1 MISFPTRGFWVRFRL
16 YTRKPPHAVRA
27 DGLSLPG
34 DRGQTY
40 IDKGSAEKAL
50 DLDLEEMLAVVK
62 RHPLA
67 TFFVLAYVLSW
78 WAWILYAFGLFPN
91 PIASFGPFLAAIVV
105 LALTEGKTGLISL
118 FRRMIR
124 WRIPPGWYA
133 VALLLPA
140 VLAATA
146 TVLNLLLGAEAP
158 STAELNGWTE
168 LFAIF
173 AILLLVPG
181 LGGAWEEPGWRG
193 YAFPRLQSRRSALLA
208 SLILGA
214 LIAAWHLPLMVA
226 GQVAYSDIVLIF
238 AGTIVYNWVFNN
250 ARGSVLIIMV
260 MHAANN
266 TVSGSFFSPMFSG
279 GDSIRQSWLLALVW
293 TVVAI
298 LVIAITGPTDLSRK
312 YRKQEEPLP
321 ESEPVLSKEGM

>member
-1 MISFPTRGFWVRFRL
+1 MG
-16 YTRKPPHAVRA
+16 
-27 DGLSLPG
+27 G
-34 DRGQTY
+34 
-40 IDKGSAEKAL
+40 
-50 DLDLEEMLAVVK
+50 MLALVK
-62 RHPLA
+62 RHPLT
-67 TFFVLAYVLSW
+67 TFFILAYALSW
-78 WAWILYAFGLFPN
+78 WAWIPYALGLFPN

-105 LALTEGKTGLISL
+105 LALTEGKAGLSGL

-124 WRIPPGWYA
+124 WRVAPRWYA
-133 VALLLPA
+133 VALFLPA

-146 TVLNLLLGAEAP
+146 TLLNVLLGAEPP
-158 STAELNGWTE
+158 SAADISTWTRIFPT
-168 LFAIF
+168 FAIV
-173 AILLLVPG
+173 LLIPG
-181 LGGAWEEPGWRG
+181 FGGAWEEPGWRG
-193 YAFPRLQSRRSALLA
+193 YAFPRLQSRRSALVA

-226 GQVAYSDIVLIF
+226 GQVHYSDIVLIF
-238 AGTIVYNWVFNN
+238 AGTIVFNWVFNN

-298 LVIAITGPTDLSRK
+298 VVIVITGPADLSRK
-312 YRKQEEPLP
+312 YRKQEEALP
-321 ESEPVLSKEGM
+321 GSEPMPSKQGV

>member
-1 MISFPTRGFWVRFRL
+1 MDKAAQKAPDLRIG
-16 YTRKPPHAVRA
+16 
-27 DGLSLPG
+27 GL
-34 DRGQTY
+34 
-40 IDKGSAEKAL
+40 
-50 DLDLEEMLAVVK
+50 LARVK

-67 TFFVLAYVLSW
+67 TFFILAYALSW

-105 LALTEGKTGLISL
+105 LALTEGKAGLIGL
-118 FRRMIR
+118 LGRMIR
-124 WRIPPGWYA
+124 WRVAPRWYA
-133 VALLLPA
+133 VALFLPA

-146 TVLNLLLGAEAP
+146 TVLNVLLGAEPP
-158 STAELNGWTE
+158 SAAEINGWTG
-168 LFAIF
+168 LFSTFAIV
-173 AILLLVPG
+173 LLIPG
-181 LGGAWEEPGWRG
+181 FGGAWEEPGWRG
-193 YAFPRLQSRRSALLA
+193 YALPRLQSRRSALVG

-226 GQVAYSDIVLIF
+226 GQVNYSDIVLIF
-238 AGTIVYNWVFNN
+238 AGTIVFNWAFNN

-298 LVIAITGPTDLSRK
+298 LVVVITGPADLSRK
-312 YRKQEEPLP
+312 YRKQEEALLG
-321 ESEPVLSKEGM
+321 SEPVPSKQGV